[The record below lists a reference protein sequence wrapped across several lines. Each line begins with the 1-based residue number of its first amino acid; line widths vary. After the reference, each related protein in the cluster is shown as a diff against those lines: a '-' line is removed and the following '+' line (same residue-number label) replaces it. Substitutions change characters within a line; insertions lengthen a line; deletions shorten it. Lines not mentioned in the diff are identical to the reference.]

1 VTHAQNLIRGFIAL
15 IVLIAVGALI
25 VTNPIVTSVAG
36 GVLWS
41 RDYNASML
49 NDYAERNFR
58 IECPAYKEAS
68 TWDRW
73 FNSRYSTI
81 GWCENYID
89 RL

>member
-1 VTHAQNLIRGFIAL
+1 MAQTQNLIRGFIAL
-15 IVLIAVGALI
+15 IVLIAFGALI

-41 RDYNASML
+41 RDYNSSMKAA
-49 NDYAERNFR
+49 YYERNFQR
-58 IECPAYKEAS
+58 VCPEYKAAS

-73 FNSRYSTI
+73 FDQNLSYI
-81 GWCENYID
+81 GWCDGYID